1 MGSTRVS
8 SKGQITIP
16 KEIRDKLGLKPGDR
30 VVMEAK
36 EEAAVVRPL
45 KKPSETM
52 TGRGK
57 KYKTETWEYHRRG
70 ID

>member
-1 MGSTRVS
+1 MGSTTVS

-36 EEAAVVRPL
+36 
-45 KKPSETM
+45 KKPQ
-52 TGRGK
+52 
-57 KYKTETWEYHRRG
+57 WLDH
-70 ID
+70 